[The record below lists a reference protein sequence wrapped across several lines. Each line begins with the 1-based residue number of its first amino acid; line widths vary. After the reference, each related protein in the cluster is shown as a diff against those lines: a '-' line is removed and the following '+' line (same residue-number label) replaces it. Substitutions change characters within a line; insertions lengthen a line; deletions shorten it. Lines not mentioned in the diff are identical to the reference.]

1 MIVHKMVLLATAFK
15 QRTAVRAPTKV
26 GHRSTT
32 RCLYE
37 HYKVLCTDT
46 TRCLY
51 GHYKALV
58 RTLQDACTDA
68 TRCLYGRYKAL
79 CTVTATSLYTRIA
92 SKMLVDKLLKPNP
105 FNDKIPS
112 MPQWLT
118 GYAQMWGVV

>member
-15 QRTAVRAPTKV
+15 QRTAARARQQKV
-26 GHRSTT
+26 ARSGTT

-58 RTLQDACTDA
+58 RTLQDACTDT
-68 TRCLYGRYKAL
+68 TRCFVQSPQQACTHAL
-79 CTVTATSLYTRIA
+79 LAKC
-92 SKMLVDKLLKPNP
+92 
-105 FNDKIPS
+105 
-112 MPQWLT
+112 W
-118 GYAQMWGVV
+118 